1 MEPDTN
7 TALTEQKDSRDAPA
21 TYEFRLRALGN
32 EVFAVSLSTSNSSNR
47 WTILSITTIL
57 ITLVLL
63 GTYGG
68 ALVESYKTLSH
79 VMEIE
84 QFQEKADTAK

>member
-1 MEPDTN
+1 MGPDTN
-7 TALTEQKDSRDAPA
+7 TAHTEQKDSRDAPA
-21 TYEFRLRALGN
+21 TYEFRLRVLGN

-68 ALVESYKTLSH
+68 TLVESYKTLSH
-79 VMEIE
+79 VMEMD
-84 QFQEKADTAK
+84 QFQEKAATAK